1 MHSHTYIDLF
11 CDLNAKALREFR
23 ESFSTHT
30 GCFCPKKKRRS
41 SSLNNARKFS
51 RVLKHSLRAFREQ
64 KRKRK
69 SVPRERER
77 FSLCWRRPLAFG
89 RRVLLIRK
97 LFERETTEWERE
109 RKNFISVSSSKLRGV
124 LDERT
129 SDQRRRRRRSERRF
143 EIIRS
148 FGDFSRSGRA
158 RLSFCSTTREQQR
171 EQQQSKKKRETF
183 ERKARGFKRD
193 QIASS
198 NLFRRFFLLCFLG
211 GGFVG
216 RGEVFLLK
224 IWEKDARKKRKKRKE
239 REREREKEISPYTR
253 RKTTPRQ
260 QSSGKSRSIRLSYY
274 IRLSYTSFI
283 NKGTEQNGTVFR
295 ATRKRGDDAVWR
307 EYDEYYYEE

>member
-11 CDLNAKALREFR
+11 CDLHAKALREFR

-30 GCFCPKKKRRS
+30 GCFCPKKKRR

-193 QIASS
+193 QNRIFKSLSPLLSS
-198 NLFRRFFLLCFLG
+198 VFSWRGVRRSR
-211 GGFVG
+211 GGF
-216 RGEVFLLK
+216 FAQNL
-224 IWEKDARKKRKKRKE
+224 RKRRSKKAKKEERKRKRKRK
-239 REREREKEISPYTR
+239 RNIALYEKKDNTA
-253 RKTTPRQ
+253 T
-260 QSSGKSRSIRLSYY
+260 
-274 IRLSYTSFI
+274 
-283 NKGTEQNGTVFR
+283 TEQRQKSQHSSLVLYSSLVYVVY
-295 ATRKRGDDAVWR
+295 K
-307 EYDEYYYEE
+307 

>member
-11 CDLNAKALREFR
+11 CDLHAKALREFR

-193 QIASS
+193 QNRIFKSLSPLLSS
-198 NLFRRFFLLCFLG
+198 VFSWRGVRRSR
-211 GGFVG
+211 GGF
-216 RGEVFLLK
+216 FAQNL
-224 IWEKDARKKRKKRKE
+224 RKRRSKRKQRKE